1 MYAYLSMFSICLAP
15 SSFIY
20 IPFNLPRQSFDLIFS
35 FEIFTHTYHPKES
48 ELFVVSKNNPSKSR
62 SIFYKLS
69 IFYKRSI
76 RTIAQ
81 SVQRRLQQCQIVCI
95 SCME

>member
-48 ELFVVSKNNPSKSR
+48 ELFVVSKNTPIKSR
-62 SIFYKLS
+62 S

-81 SVQRRLQQCQIVCI
+81 CSKELAAVSNCLYKLHGVI
-95 SCME
+95 

>member
-20 IPFNLPRQSFDLIFS
+20 IPFNLPKQSFEQMFN
-35 FEIFTHTYHPKES
+35 FEIFTNTYHPKES
-48 ELFVVSKNNPSKSR
+48 ELFVVSKNTPSKSR
-62 SIFYKLS
+62 S

-81 SVQRRLQQCQIVCI
+81 NVPKALAAVSHCLYKLHGVI
-95 SCME
+95 